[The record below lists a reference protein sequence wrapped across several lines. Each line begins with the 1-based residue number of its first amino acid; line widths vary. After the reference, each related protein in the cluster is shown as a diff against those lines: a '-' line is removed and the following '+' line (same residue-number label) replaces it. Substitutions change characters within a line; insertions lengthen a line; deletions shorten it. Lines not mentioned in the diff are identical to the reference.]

1 VLPVG
6 DVIREIGVPVAEILH
21 RRDVGAGG
29 EGFLASGQNDRSD
42 AGIGVERG
50 ERPAELGHEL
60 RTERVQ
66 LLRPVQR
73 DDADPA
79 PLLDADKLMAHDRWH
94 ALAGLMTPA
103 AGCAGRRRRG
113 FVELARCLHP
123 AAASVV
129 DHF

>member
-1 VLPVG
+1 VH
-6 DVIREIGVPVAEILH
+6 VAEILH

-60 RTERVQ
+60 RTERIQ

-79 PLLDADKLMAHDRWH
+79 PLLDGDKLMAHGRWH
-94 ALAGLMTPA
+94 AGLAK
-103 AGCAGRRRRG
+103 R
-113 FVELARCLHP
+113 
-123 AAASVV
+123 
-129 DHF
+129 